1 MRYMLHRAIISI
13 DIEAVQASVE
23 EAVQEFFG
31 QRITISINGNP
42 ALGTMRTGIRNEIR
56 QAFVEE
62 RFVHQVR
69 RYTPVIVDGL
79 QLIDHPVI
87 YFHRHEDF
95 VDWEF
100 TGRAEGATAIAAG
113 DSLDLNAR
121 EERDRYQSVCLV

>member
-1 MRYMLHRAIISI
+1 MICMLRRAVISI

-31 QRITISINGNP
+31 QRIAIGVDGNP
-42 ALGTMRTGIRNEIR
+42 ALGAMRTSIRNEIG

-69 RYTPVIVDGL
+69 RHTPGIVDGL

-100 TGRAEGATAIAAG
+100 AGRAEGAAAIAPG